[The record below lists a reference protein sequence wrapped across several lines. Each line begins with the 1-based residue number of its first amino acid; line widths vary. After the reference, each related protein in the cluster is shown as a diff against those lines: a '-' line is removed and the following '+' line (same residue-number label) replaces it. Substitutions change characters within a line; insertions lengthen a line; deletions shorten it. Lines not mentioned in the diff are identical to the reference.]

1 MPCILTDLS
10 LSGADG
16 DISETLRKYFAASS
30 RLKPQAKSRLYLD
43 EVEKMLVQLE
53 QRTKE
58 DDQAALLKEL
68 CKQATELDLRTFI
81 RLVKHDLKIN
91 ARARHILD
99 AFGPQAYPAY
109 QSSRDLEAIVRNFA
123 GKPYGSKSPVKAV
136 GKKAAKGASSGIQ
149 VMTPISP
156 MLANAC
162 KSVEEAFKKNP
173 GGLYSEVKYDGERV
187 QIHKQGAEFK
197 FFSRNLKPVV
207 DHKIK
212 QLKEFIPRAFPGTD
226 DMILD
231 SEIILVDSK
240 TGALLPFG
248 TLGAHKKQTFADA
261 SVCLFVFDC
270 LLFDGEDLTQ
280 L

>member
-1 MPCILTDLS
+1 M
-10 LSGADG
+10 AEG
-16 DISETLRKYFAASS
+16 DISETLRKYFVASS
-30 RLKPQAKSRLYLD
+30 RLKPLAESRLYLD
-43 EVEKMLVQLE
+43 EVEKLLNKLE
-53 QRTKE
+53 LRTKE
-58 DDQAALLKEL
+58 DDQVTLLEEL
-68 CKQATELDLRTFI
+68 CKQATDLDLRIFI
-81 RLVKHDLKIN
+81 RLIKHDLKIN

-109 QSSRDLEAIVRNFA
+109 QSSRDLEAIVRTFSSKANESA
-123 GKPYGSKSPVKAV
+123 STSKVTGKKVKAV
-136 GKKAAKGASSGIQ
+136 SCGIQ

-187 QIHKQGAEFK
+187 QIHKRGAEFK

-207 DHKIK
+207 EHKIK
-212 QLKEFIPRAFPGTD
+212 QLKEYIPRAFPGTD

-231 SEIILVDSK
+231 SEIILVDNK
-240 TGALLPFG
+240 TGVLLPFG

-270 LLFDGEDLTQ
+270 LLFNGEDLTQ

>member
-1 MPCILTDLS
+1 M
-10 LSGADG
+10 AEG
-16 DISETLRKYFAASS
+16 DISETLRKYFVASS
-30 RLKPQAKSRLYLD
+30 RLKPLAESRLYLD
-43 EVEKMLVQLE
+43 EVEKLLNKLE
-53 QRTKE
+53 LRTKE
-58 DDQAALLKEL
+58 DDQVTLLEEL
-68 CKQATELDLRTFI
+68 CKQATELDLRIFI
-81 RLVKHDLKIN
+81 RLIKHDLKIN

-109 QSSRDLEAIVRNFA
+109 QSSRDLEAIVRTFS
-123 GKPYGSKSPVKAV
+123 SKANESASTSKVT
-136 GKKAAKGASSGIQ
+136 GKKAVSCGIQ

-187 QIHKQGAEFK
+187 QIHKRGAEFK

-207 DHKIK
+207 EHKIK
-212 QLKEFIPRAFPGTD
+212 QLKEYIPRAFPGTD

-231 SEIILVDSK
+231 SEIILVDNK
-240 TGALLPFG
+240 TGVLLPFG

-270 LLFDGEDLTQ
+270 LLFNGEDLTQ